1 MLQEDVEGNCLLS
14 EKTLCFR
21 EQIHWGLQ
29 ALIISTNALGRVQ
42 FAHKTDNQ
50 LSSMMPAHPHQPR
63 GSDRVGLPG
72 AASARV
78 SGAAPSPSQQPL
90 PRAAPGGRT
99 VQPRRSLDVA
109 GSRLFLLPHP
119 KHPTATTRGGTPA
132 TLSLPQGGCF
142 IAQGSP
148 RTSPDGSSHSLRSVS
163 RAQTHITMLTSSEQS
178 SIQKAD
184 NILRDKGR

>member
-50 LSSMMPAHPHQPR
+50 LSSVMPAHPHQPR
-63 GSDRVGLPG
+63 GGDRVGLPE

-99 VQPRRSLDVA
+99 VWPRRSLDVA
-109 GSRLFLLPHP
+109 GSCLFLSCLTRAPSCSRERPLPSNLL
-119 KHPTATTRGGTPA
+119 TRK
-132 TLSLPQGGCF
+132 LFSW
-142 IAQGSP
+142 
-148 RTSPDGSSHSLRSVS
+148 V
-163 RAQTHITMLTSSEQS
+163 
-178 SIQKAD
+178 
-184 NILRDKGR
+184 